1 MKYYVGID
9 LGGTNI
15 VAGVVDEEYNIV
27 AKASTKT
34 NCPRPAKE
42 IADDMAKMA
51 IQAVENANL
60 TMEQIEWIGIGTPG
74 IANSETGIIEYS
86 NNLGFKDTPMVEY
99 IRETID
105 KPVFIEN
112 DANAAA
118 YGEFVAGAAKGA
130 KNAVCITLGTGV
142 GGGII
147 IDGKIYSGSNFAG
160 AEIGHTVIEV
170 DGAQCSCGRKGCF
183 EAYSSAT
190 GLIRMTNEAIAEH
203 PDSIMAEMAKTAKV
217 TARTSF
223 DAMRDGDE
231 YAKVVVDK
239 YKANPKLPAAL
250 LEKASGYPF
259 YNTSEFT
266 LARLLNDSDNIAENF
281 VSYIESFSANVQTI
295 FNNLDFKKQIEKGGP
310 VTVAHPDI
318 IRFFMLIPEACAL
331 VLEAG
336 TMGHGGEVFVFDMGQ
351 PVKIVDLA
359 KKLIQ
364 NSGRRDVK
372 IQYTG
377 LRKGEKLYEEVLIKG
392 EEEELLT
399 DNEKIRIAKVHPY
412 EYEEVCRHL
421 DELMEIGKTYD
432 DMNIV
437 RKMKEIVPEF
447 KSNNSRYEILDK

>member
-15 VAGVVDEEYNIV
+15 VAGVVDENYNIV

-34 NCPRPAKE
+34 NCPRPEKE

-51 IQAVENANL
+51 LQAVENAGL
-60 TMEQIEWIGIGTPG
+60 TIEQIEWVGIGTPG
-74 IANSETGIIEYS
+74 IANSATGIIEYS
-86 NNLGFKDTPMVEY
+86 NNLGFKNTPMVKY

-147 IDGKIYSGSNFAG
+147 VDGKIYAGSNFAG

-203 PDSIMAEMAKTAKV
+203 PESLMAKMAEKAKV

-223 DAMRDGDE
+223 DAMKDGDE
-231 YAKVVVDK
+231 CAKVIVDK
-239 YKANPKLPAAL
+239 YIKYLAAGITNTINIFQPDVLCIGGGVCNEGDAL
-250 LEKASGYPF
+250 LLPMKAIVEKEVYTRDSEK
-259 YNTSEFT
+259 NTKIV
-266 LARLLNDSDNIAENF
+266 IAELGNDAGIIGAAF
-281 VSYIESFSANVQTI
+281 LGRAN
-295 FNNLDFKKQIEKGGP
+295 G
-310 VTVAHPDI
+310 
-318 IRFFMLIPEACAL
+318 
-331 VLEAG
+331 
-336 TMGHGGEVFVFDMGQ
+336 
-351 PVKIVDLA
+351 
-359 KKLIQ
+359 
-364 NSGRRDVK
+364 
-372 IQYTG
+372 
-377 LRKGEKLYEEVLIKG
+377 
-392 EEEELLT
+392 
-399 DNEKIRIAKVHPY
+399 
-412 EYEEVCRHL
+412 
-421 DELMEIGKTYD
+421 
-432 DMNIV
+432 
-437 RKMKEIVPEF
+437 
-447 KSNNSRYEILDK
+447 